1 MLALA
6 SLQSVPSLSP
16 SLSSSGSMQSGW
28 LSPSKFAKESTS
40 EPLQFES
47 IASQDSGA
55 PV

>member
-1 MLALA
+1 MALFA
-6 SLQSVPSLSP
+6 SLQSVVSGSP

-40 EPLQFES
+40 EPSQSES
-47 IASQDSGA
+47 MASQSSGA